1 MGSDKKIRAFFLFVT
16 QTPIVHD
23 ILVKA
28 IREEIRFY
36 NEEKYSLIGKTL
48 FRVIG
53 SNPVIFSFA
62 LAGSSV
68 VFYDAFFSALL
79 MKLKN

>member
-1 MGSDKKIRAFFLFVT
+1 MYLVMDVRRSSSLFVT
-16 QTPIVHD
+16 QTPIVRD

-28 IREEIRFY
+28 IRDKIRFY

-53 SNPVIFSFA
+53 SNPVIFLLPLRAQA
-62 LAGSSV
+62 LY
-68 VFYDAFFSALL
+68 FMTLFFLPF
-79 MKLKN
+79 